1 MNFCT
6 VVRLQTQNGA
16 NAVMVVFYALCVNGE
31 FVFLPRILVVFSP
44 FASCLEFL
52 NSNID
57 TVMNSQYLETVPGK
71 AIFCQSYIQC
81 LMEWEWN
88 VPCLRELVR
97 AFKYFIVFS

>member
-31 FVFLPRILVVFSP
+31 FVFLPRSLVIFSP

-57 TVMNSQYLETVPGK
+57 TLMNAQYLKKVPGNLVFGK
-71 AIFCQSYIQC
+71 FLEFAIQ
-81 LMEWEWN
+81 
-88 VPCLRELVR
+88 
-97 AFKYFIVFS
+97 